1 MQNKVQEVPV
11 LVVGAGPAG
20 LTAAITLARAGIET
34 LVVERRN
41 LPSDLPRATGISTA
55 SMELLRSW
63 GLERQVRAGE
73 MDVEWRA
80 WAATSL
86 AAAASGQAVEVGFP
100 SRAQSGVLSPVAP
113 SCAPQ
118 DHLEAVL
125 EAHLRSLP
133 AARLQRG
140 VEVVG
145 VESRAEGVA
154 VALRDGRT
162 IRARY
167 LIAAD
172 GIRSTVRTALGI
184 PTRGP
189 GDLGDRLSVLFRA
202 PLWDVVGEHRHVIYF
217 LSGDDGPTA
226 ALPVGLPD
234 RWVYARDWDRQRQR
248 LADVTPEQVTR
259 WLRHASG
266 VADLEPA
273 IESVGTVSYGVALAD
288 RFRAGSAFLIGDAAH
303 RVTPRGATGMNT
315 AIRDGYDLGWK
326 LAWVLSGWADEA
338 LLDTY
343 EAERRPVAEHN
354 AARSADPNGSVRTVA
369 EGLHADLGGR
379 IAHTWLPGESGAVS
393 TLDLLGEGLTL
404 FTGPGE
410 GTWATRAGTPPVT
423 VRRLDAMTARAI
435 GIAPG
440 GSLLVRP
447 DGVPAALQS
456 GEGGIRATAHA

>member
-1 MQNKVQEVPV
+1 M
-11 LVVGAGPAG
+11 
-20 LTAAITLARAGIET
+20 
-34 LVVERRN
+34 
-41 LPSDLPRATGISTA
+41 PS
-55 SMELLRSW
+55 
-63 GLERQVRAGE
+63 
-73 MDVEWRA
+73 
-80 WAATSL
+80 
-86 AAAASGQAVEVGFP
+86 
-100 SRAQSGVLSPVAP
+100 
-113 SCAPQ
+113 
-118 DHLEAVL
+118 
-125 EAHLRSLP
+125 
-133 AARLQRG
+133 
-140 VEVVG
+140 
-145 VESRAEGVA
+145 GVA

-202 PLWDVVGEHRHVIYF
+202 PLWEVVGEHRHVIYF
-217 LSGDDGPTA
+217 LSGEDGPTA

-234 RWVYARDWDRQRQR
+234 RWVYARDWDPRRER

-259 WLRHASG
+259 WLRLASG
-266 VADLEPA
+266 VPDLEPE
-273 IESVGTVSYGVALAD
+273 IESVGAISYGVALAD

-326 LAWVLSGWADEA
+326 LAWVLRGWAGERA
-338 LLDTY
+338 ARHLRGR
-343 EAERRPVAEHN
+343 APAGRRAQRRPLGGPQRLGAHRRRGAACRSRRAHRPHL
-354 AARSADPNGSVRTVA
+354 AARRDRRGVDARPAGRRA
-369 EGLHADLGGR
+369 HALHGPRRG
-379 IAHTWLPGESGAVS
+379 
-393 TLDLLGEGLTL
+393 LLGRR
-404 FTGPGE
+404 
-410 GTWATRAGTPPVT
+410 AAGTPPVT